1 MPRAAALVSLLLL
14 VRPAAAASIV
24 TEFST
29 GGCLC
34 LTTCERT
41 IDSPIDPWCITSYN
55 SSATC
60 GSFSASRGAFWQ
72 TCTVG
77 ARTETTA
84 SSANPLFFPLKTFR
98 AVFVYV
104 MVTCVGTVA
113 AVYGAAGAL
122 AARGS
127 STPLKVLLWAPAA
140 GAVLGALHGLVVG
153 APFAALLAFFYMA
166 LPYAIDVSVAISL
179 GLALA
184 GIAVFFA
191 CSKDGLRTEML

>member
-1 MPRAAALVSLLLL
+1 
-14 VRPAAAASIV
+14 
-24 TEFST
+24 
-29 GGCLC
+29 
-34 LTTCERT
+34 
-41 IDSPIDPWCITSYN
+41 
-55 SSATC
+55 
-60 GSFSASRGAFWQ
+60 
-72 TCTVG
+72 
-77 ARTETTA
+77 
-84 SSANPLFFPLKTFR
+84 
-98 AVFVYV
+98 

-127 STPLKVLLWAPAA
+127 STPLKVILWAPAA

-191 CSKDGLRTEML
+191 WSKDGLRTEVF